1 MNIQVQV
8 CGMIILIILTLF
20 YKSNRTLRLY
30 SEKIFFRVMIFSTA
44 SLALDILSLVA
55 IEYRNILPE
64 LLVSIVCKTYL
75 ISLLW
80 IGMSGTIYILADVLT
95 EKTHKRLIN
104 WMIVFTCLQGL
115 VVYALPI
122 YIFDEGKA
130 VYTYGTA
137 VICVYIYVALYVA
150 ATLVILCLF
159 HTKVSK
165 RREFAVALWMTVWVI
180 AAIIQFLNNEI
191 LLVGFATAVGVLIL
205 LVIME
210 NPEANLDRH
219 LGCFNE
225 YALSEYISDIL
236 DRQKKFSVLSLYF
249 ADAYFLEEHR
259 YNADDMLR
267 KMLRNVKNKGV
278 MAFRNASSGLVFF
291 SEDKA
296 LLQQTGEDVLRFLE
310 VDLEWRDNVRLALI
324 EKADGFSSLGEW
336 FGFLNYIHTE
346 NAGTNETIQMVDEFV
361 AERYRMQ
368 HVIEQK
374 ITEAM
379 MEDRVE
385 VFLQPIYSNREKRFS
400 TAEALVRI
408 RERDGSFLA
417 PGAFIPVAEKSG
429 QILELGERVFERVCG
444 FLRDTEAIS
453 LGIRMIEVNLSV
465 IQCEQTDL
473 AERLISII
481 ERYGISPNY
490 INFEIT
496 ETASISA
503 RTILQ
508 ANMKKLIEYGFEF
521 SLDDFGKGE
530 SNLMYVVEMPVSVV
544 KLDYDMSKAFF
555 DSPKAKHV
563 VRAVVGMAQEMDLS
577 LVAEGIETKE
587 ELDSISEEGIG
598 YIQGFYYSKPLPM
611 PEFLKFIKENRNNG

>member
-1 MNIQVQV
+1 MNIQVQM
-8 CGMIILIILTLF
+8 CGMIILIILAVF

-30 SEKIFFRVMIFSTA
+30 SETIFFRVMIFAIA
-44 SLALDILSLVA
+44 SLVLDVFSLIA
-55 IEYRNILPE
+55 IEYRDNLPDFFVIL
-64 LLVSIVCKTYL
+64 ICKTYI
-75 ISLLW
+75 ISLIW
-80 IGMSGTIYILADVLT
+80 IGMSGTVYILTEVLT
-95 EKTHKRLIN
+95 KKTHKRLIH

-122 YIFDEGKA
+122 NIFEDGKA
-130 VYTYGTA
+130 VYTYGPA
-137 VICVYIYVALYVA
+137 VLCVYIYVAVYMI
-150 ATLVILCLF
+150 ATAVIICVF
-159 HTKVSK
+159 HTRVSR
-165 RREFAVALWMTVWVI
+165 RREFAVSLWMLVWVI

-225 YALSEYISDIL
+225 YALSEYIKDIL
-236 DRQKKFSVLSLYF
+236 ARQKKFSVLSLYF
-249 ADAYFLEEHR
+249 SDAFFREEHR
-259 YNADDMLR
+259 CNADDILR
-267 KMLRNVKNKGV
+267 KILRNTKNKKIMV
-278 MAFRNASSGLVFF
+278 FHNASYELVFL
-291 SEDKA
+291 SEEKG
-296 LLQQTGEDVLRFLE
+296 LLQLTGDAIVRLLE
-310 VDLEWRDNVRLALI
+310 SDKEWKNGIRLALI
-324 EKADGFSSLGEW
+324 EKADGFSNLGDW

-346 NAGTNETIQMVDEFV
+346 NAGTGERIQIVDEFV
-361 AERYRMQ
+361 AEQYCMQ

-379 MEDRVE
+379 LEDRVE
-385 VFLQPIYSNREKRFS
+385 VFLQPIYSNKEKRFS
-400 TAEALVRI
+400 SAEALVRI
-408 RERDGSFLA
+408 REKDGNLMS
-417 PGAFIPVAEKSG
+417 PGIFIPVAEKSS
-429 QILELGERVFERVCG
+429 QILGLGECVFEKVCR

-453 LGIRMIEVNLSV
+453 LGIRMVEVNLSV

-473 AERLISII
+473 AERMISII
-481 ERYGISPNY
+481 ERYHIDPKY

-508 ANMKKLIEYGFEF
+508 GNMKKLIEYGFSF

-530 SNLMYVVEMPVSVV
+530 SNLMYVVDMPVSVV

-555 DSPKAKHV
+555 NSPKAKHV
-563 VRAVVGMAQEMDLS
+563 VRAVVGMAKEMDLN

-587 ELDSISEEGIG
+587 ELDGITEEGVG
-598 YIQGFYYSKPLPM
+598 YIQGFYYSKPLPI
-611 PEFLKFIKENRNNG
+611 PEFLRFIKENCNS